1 MSGRDA
7 YPGPSGTQ
15 GDQRPWDVAFNGMA
29 IPPTMMPMELH
40 VFLRDA
46 ALPTREGWQ
55 AGITDQGFELT
66 LDATL
71 DVRHHAGFSPAVCWG
86 KKSGFELDFRPAIDI
101 ASRYNGVSE
110 RIGARN
116 LAVSFRW
123 RGNFQES
130 VIVYI
135 TSAVLARLAD
145 GILYYPQK
153 NNYSTGYE
161 ALAVVR
167 RLMEVTEWD

>member
-1 MSGRDA
+1 
-7 YPGPSGTQ
+7 
-15 GDQRPWDVAFNGMA
+15 
-29 IPPTMMPMELH
+29 MPMELH

-46 ALPTREGWQ
+46 ALATREEWQ

-71 DVRHHAGFSPAVCWG
+71 DVRHHTGFSPAVCWG
-86 KKSGFELDFRPAIDI
+86 KKSGFEFDLLPAIDI
-101 ASRYNGVSE
+101 ASSYNGVSE

-116 LAVSFRW
+116 LAVSFHW
-123 RGNFQES
+123 RGNLQES
-130 VIVYI
+130 IIVYI
-135 TSAVLARLAD
+135 ASAVLAKLAD

-153 NNYSTGYE
+153 NNFSTSYE

-167 RLMEVTEWD
+167 RLIEVAELY